1 MPVILVL
8 VDDAACDDNPARD
21 PLLETLRRLFPW
33 ARVVAVRADLALP
46 LIASKGATAVVA
58 NLSTAERLCREA
70 VPPGVPVVA
79 LTRDM
84 SPDTLLRAETL
95 GIAGAVRA
103 PAGAE
108 QLAAV
113 IGPLLGAPP
122 RDHRWARERFR
133 GR

>member
-8 VDDAACDDNPARD
+8 VDDAARDDNLARD

-33 ARVVAVRADLALP
+33 TRVLAVRADLALP
-46 LIASKGATAVVA
+46 LIASEGATAVVA

-103 PAGAE
+103 SAGAE

-122 RDHRWARERFR
+122 RDHR
-133 GR
+133 

>member
-8 VDDAACDDNPARD
+8 VDDAARDDNPARD

-84 SPDTLLRAETL
+84 SPDTL
-95 GIAGAVRA
+95 
-103 PAGAE
+103 
-108 QLAAV
+108 
-113 IGPLLGAPP
+113 
-122 RDHRWARERFR
+122 FR

>member
-8 VDDAACDDNPARD
+8 VDDAARDDNPARD

-70 VPPGVPVVA
+70 VPPGMPVVA

>member
-1 MPVILVL
+1 
-8 VDDAACDDNPARD
+8 
-21 PLLETLRRLFPW
+21 
-33 ARVVAVRADLALP
+33 
-46 LIASKGATAVVA
+46 
-58 NLSTAERLCREA
+58 

>member
-8 VDDAACDDNPARD
+8 VDDAARDDNPARD

-58 NLSTAERLCREA
+58 NHSTAERLCREA

>member
-8 VDDAACDDNPARD
+8 VDDAARDDNPARD

-95 GIAGAVRA
+95 GGREVRHHGRR
-103 PAGAE
+103 P
-108 QLAAV
+108 LA
-113 IGPLLGAPP
+113 
-122 RDHRWARERFR
+122 RDERERKIR
-133 GR
+133 THRYHTRPRE